1 MRRLY
6 RHADWTIIQDPN
18 VCAEYSAECSEK
30 GCEAEFS
37 ITDDQQTADSW
48 MYDHTARTGHRRF
61 WQTFGNA
68 VVVGPPSWV
77 DCRRIGRRPCE
88 RCRASVQT
96 LPALARTGAYHPLEP
111 AASAPV

>member
-18 VCAEYSAECSEK
+18 ICAEYSAECSEK

-37 ITDDQQTADSW
+37 ITDDQQAADSW

-68 VVVGPPSWV
+68 VVVGPPPGSIV
-77 DCRRIGRRPCE
+77 AALAAD
-88 RCRASVQT
+88 RASAVEHQCK
-96 LPALARTGAYHPLEP
+96 PSQPSREPARTTA
-111 AASAPV
+111 